1 MATNTGH
8 SSDPNY
14 NPDARLKAKGIL
26 LAIRKRGPP
35 LPTPI
40 CTWEVNRWFFLSQ
53 KDECSED
60 VPLLLEL
67 CPAPSEKIF
76 FPRFVFL
83 LFFNLAPTANEW
95 SELERQVQI
104 SNRLQACP
112 RAANTRG
119 DGGRNVSQ
127 WTQEPSSQGEV
138 ALLSAGRAVR
148 DQHLLP
154 VGSLVL
160 QSCSGPTFPP
170 FASLGGR
177 TDGWEVNLMRNVTV
191 RYFVKKTTPTPP
203 NISSF
208 LCLCSSLDTFSLNC
222 SSLAGTGPP
231 CRDQW
236 FTDSC
241 DLYLICKFR
250 L

>member
-1 MATNTGH
+1 MATYTGH

-26 LAIRKRGPP
+26 LAIRKCGPP

-67 CPAPSEKIF
+67 CLAPSEKIF
-76 FPRFVFL
+76 LPRFVFL
-83 LFFNLAPTANEW
+83 LVFLISPPRQMSEVNWRDKSKLVTGCKRAHGQQTPAGMGEGMSASGRRSPAPRVKLPSWVQAGGCENNTSSLLGVLCFSLALAP
-95 SELERQVQI
+95 LF
-104 SNRLQACP
+104 P
-112 RAANTRG
+112 
-119 DGGRNVSQ
+119 
-127 WTQEPSSQGEV
+127 
-138 ALLSAGRAVR
+138 
-148 DQHLLP
+148 HLLHW
-154 VGSLVL
+154 
-160 QSCSGPTFPP
+160 
-170 FASLGGR
+170 R

-222 SSLAGTGPP
+222 SSLAGTRPP
-231 CRDQW
+231 
-236 FTDSC
+236 
-241 DLYLICKFR
+241 L
-250 L
+250 